1 MSPNQITALIVSCI
15 LIVVSFISWY
25 QGLDIAADRV
35 FICLIYCSLLITFY
49 FTYSVKVA
57 GKMID
62 KQIQLVVTDMA
73 AVRDTL
79 NIPKTDL
86 PPSHPTSDNLKIKNR
101 NRHIWHRSKILIGIC
116 LILSFTLSGAI
127 WMYKNKHHNFF
138 NIKKYSKEIIFKN
151 IIILLSVLI
160 IQFLFSTIF
169 IGNMLPLDSHE
180 ILKTVLVSSLND

>member
-62 KQIQLVVTDMA
+62 KQIQLVVTDMD

-101 NRHIWHRSKILIGIC
+101 NRHIWYRSKILIGIC

-127 WMYKNKHHNFF
+127 WIYKNKHHKFF